1 MAANYNGLTRNTW
14 SGTWSP
20 SGNHP
25 IVLNNEIRGGIH
37 FVSGAS
43 GDHLTDIAG
52 QRLEEGMMV
61 YVKNSYSNITGDKFY
76 IYKLRDGESR
86 NTSTGAM
93 PNAAENWSQFTATA
107 EYSGGSVFANITTS
121 EIDTADSTAITI
133 IPDVVM
139 QASLQVDTE
148 ISSREL
154 TVSET
159 IRAGA
164 IVADG
169 SRLTNIFPDQT
180 NNRDRYL
187 TTTGTALS
195 WRELP
200 GAFGLE
206 IDGGSAVTELGFV
219 IDGGDA

>member
-1 MAANYNGLTRNTW
+1 MSANYNGLTRNTW

-25 IVLNNEIRGGIH
+25 IALNNEIRGGIH
-37 FVSGAS
+37 FVSGAL
-43 GDHLTDIAG
+43 GDQLTDIVG

-86 NTSTGAM
+86 NSSTGAM
-93 PNAAENWSQFTATA
+93 PNTVQNWSQLTATA
-107 EYSGGSVFANITTS
+107 EYSGGSVFSNIITS
-121 EIDTADSTAITI
+121 EIDTVDSTAITI

-187 TTTGTALS
+187 TTTGTILS

>member
-20 SGNHP
+20 SGDHP
-25 IVLNNEIRGGIH
+25 IAVNNEIRGGIH
-37 FVSGAS
+37 FVSGAA
-43 GDHLTDIAG
+43 GDQLTDITG

-61 YVKNSYSNITGDKFY
+61 YVKNSYSSITGDKFY

-93 PNAAENWSQFTATA
+93 PNAAENWSQLTATA
-107 EYSGGSVFANITTS
+107 EYSGGTVFANITTS

-133 IPDVVM
+133 IPDVLM
-139 QASLQVDTE
+139 RASLQVETE
-148 ISSREL
+148 IRSREI

-159 IRAGA
+159 ITAGQ
-164 IVADG
+164 IIADG

-187 TTTGTALS
+187 TTTGTDLR

-206 IDGGSAVTELGFV
+206 IDAGNAATESQYV
-219 IDGGDA
+219 IDGGAA